1 MYIAAVMYISIVATA
16 LILNGAFAATGLT
29 PQSAR
34 KVEDVDRTLLAI
46 IDEACM
52 A

>member
-1 MYIAAVMYISIVATA
+1 MDS
-16 LILNGAFAATGLT
+16 GLT